1 MPDTYPDCPADWI
14 VSTALPTHL
23 SLLYGGD
30 GRSVL
35 VCPTEPA
42 ATAAE
47 PDAID
52 AWTVKGL
59 AGYDPTYPI
68 FAEGVTYT
76 EAIETVESVMATI
89 AAGETPSPVR
99 VSERVANVDPVAT
112 QSDNEKSEAS
122 PEQAALST
130 FGGDSDDE

>member
-1 MPDTYPDCPADWI
+1 MSDPSLDCPADWI

-30 GRSVL
+30 GRSLL
-35 VCPTEPA
+35 VCPSEPLTTSA
-42 ATAAE
+42 D
-47 PDAID
+47 PDGID

-59 AGYDPTYPI
+59 AGYGPSYPI
-68 FAEGVTYT
+68 FAEGVARA
-76 EAIETVESVMATI
+76 EAIETVESVMAMI

-99 VSERVANVDPVAT
+99 VSEQAEPAGTSAT
-112 QSDNEKSEAS
+112 ESDTEQSEAS

-130 FGGDSDDE
+130 FGVDSDDE